1 MGVSVKRIV
10 VTGMGI
16 VSPLGCGVQHVWQ
29 SLLAGKSGITRLS
42 EQLVADIPCK
52 VAGQVPSIDSDPLH
66 GFDPLATIP
75 AKERKKMD
83 RFIEFALVA
92 AREAL
97 AQAGWS
103 PASAAE
109 QERTATVIATGIG
122 GFSEIANAV
131 HTTDER
137 GPRRLSPF
145 TIPSF
150 LANLAAGHVSIAHGF
165 RGPIGA
171 PVTACAAGAQAG
183 WSPASAAE
191 QERTATVIAT
201 GIGGFSEIAN
211 AVHTTDERGPRRLSP
226 FTIPSFL
233 ANLAAGHVSIAHGFR
248 GPIGAPVT
256 ACAAGAQAIGDAA
269 RMIRSGEADIALCGG
284 AEAAIHRV
292 SLAGFAAARALSSA
306 YSDHPESASRPFDRD
321 RDGFVMGEGA
331 GLIVIESLEHALARG
346 ATPLAELVGYGTS
359 ADAYHLTAGPEDGNG
374 ARRAMEIAIRQAGV
388 TVEEI
393 DHINAHATSTQVGDK
408 GELAAIKTLFG
419 VHPVA
424 ITSTKSATGHL
435 LGAAGGIEAIFTIQA
450 LRDQVVPPTLNLH
463 HPDEEAAG
471 LNLVALQARPQ
482 KMRYAL
488 SNGFGFGGVNASL
501 LLKRWQ

>member
-1 MGVSVKRIV
+1 MMSVSTKRIV

-16 VSPLGCGVQHVWQ
+16 VSPLGCGVSHVWQ
-29 SLLAGKSGITRLS
+29 SLLQGKSGISRLAD
-42 EQLVADIPCK
+42 EVVDDIPCK
-52 VAGQVPSIDSDPLH
+52 VAGQVPSIEEDPQY
-66 GFDPLATIP
+66 GFDPLVAIP

-92 AREAL
+92 AKEAL
-97 AQAGWS
+97 TQANWF
-103 PASAAE
+103 PQDQAE
-109 QERTATVIATGIG
+109 KDRTATIIATGIG
-122 GFSEIANAV
+122 GFNEIANAV
-131 HTTDER
+131 RTTD
-137 GPRRLSPF
+137 
-145 TIPSF
+145 
-150 LANLAAGHVSIAHGF
+150 
-165 RGPIGA
+165 
-171 PVTACAAGAQAG
+171 
-183 WSPASAAE
+183 
-191 QERTATVIAT
+191 
-201 GIGGFSEIAN
+201 
-211 AVHTTDERGPRRLSP
+211 DRGPRRLSP

-284 AEAAIHRV
+284 SEAAIHRV
-292 SLAGFAAARALSSA
+292 SLAGFAAARALSSSFNDDPTA
-306 YSDHPESASRPFDRD
+306 ASRPFDRD

-331 GLIVIESLEHALARG
+331 GLLVIESLEHAQARG

-374 ARRAMEIAIRQAGV
+374 ARRAMEAAIRQA
-388 TVEEI
+388 EI
-393 DHINAHATSTQVGDK
+393 TTADIQHINAHATSTQVGDK
-408 GELAAIKTLFG
+408 GELAAIKGLFG
-419 VHPVA
+419 DAPVA

-463 HPDEEAAG
+463 HPDSEAEG
-471 LNLVALQARPQ
+471 LHLVALTAQPLEI
-482 KMRYAL
+482 RYAL

-501 LLKRWQ
+501 LLKRWE